1 MQQSEFTVGSLVKA
15 RNREWIV
22 LPDSNEKWLKLRPIG
37 GSEEENTQIYLPL
50 EPVVPAAFAL
60 PDITKYGDNSS
71 ASLLREAIRLG
82 FRSSAGPFRSAAH
95 LAFEPRP
102 YQLVPLL
109 LGLRNDTVRL
119 LIADD
124 VGIGKTVESAL
135 IVRELLDRGEISRFA
150 VLCPPPLAEQWQ
162 SELREKFH
170 IEAELVLPSTV
181 AKLERNIGGSKS
193 VFEAYPFVI
202 VSLDYIKG
210 DRRRDEFIRTCPE
223 CVIVDEAHT
232 CASSQGK
239 SAQQRHALV
248 QDLAKDPNRHMILVT
263 ATPHSGKEDA
273 FRSLISILNPKFEE
287 LPEDLTLVENRKMRE
302 ELRAY
307 LVQRRRGDIRHYMKE
322 ETPFPERQENEL
334 SYSLSPEYAAF
345 FRKVIEYV
353 REIVKDT
360 GEGTFRQRVR
370 WWSALA
376 LLRSI
381 ASSPAAAAETLRN
394 RALTADSENEAEI
407 DRIGKQTILDF
418 SDGELLETMDTP
430 LGAETDEDT
439 VLSDSKLRRMAKEAD
454 ELHGKR
460 DQKLQRIIPEVK
472 KLLNEGFNPIL
483 FCRFIPTAEYV
494 AEELRTALPK
504 DVNVIAVTG
513 TLPPAERVERVE
525 SLRESP
531 KRVLVATDCLSEGIN
546 LQELFNAVIHYDL
559 SWNPTRHEQR
569 EGRVDR
575 YGQPSDKIRVLTYF
589 GKDNQIDGII
599 LNVLLRKHKQI
610 RNSLGISVP
619 IPGNAE
625 QVVDAILEGLLLNK
639 GNVDTARQDFL
650 PGFEPPQK
658 KEMLQEWDNATA
670 REKRSRT
677 IFAQETIHPEEV
689 AAELRDVRNA
699 IGSGVDL
706 PEFCAEALS
715 LNNARIRK
723 PDQQTLEANLTQI
736 SGRLKDNLEYALGQN
751 KLKDQMTFR
760 FELPVQQGQVLLSRT
775 HPFMETLANYVLE
788 TSLDEQNRD
797 DPYARYARRCGVV
810 RTDAVTTRTTLL
822 LLRFRYHIIDSRT
835 QKPML
840 AEECIPVAFEGRP
853 GKEKRWLDE
862 KETENLL
869 KVIPSGNVPKEQI
882 EDSLNII
889 VDRVDLLQPKLN
901 EIAEVR
907 AAVLQDSH
915 NRVRRGRK
923 AEVKPQLPVDILGF
937 YVYLP

>member
-1 MQQSEFTVGSLVKA
+1 MQNEQFTVGSLVRA
-15 RNREWIV
+15 RGREWIV
-22 LPDSNEKWLKLRPIG
+22 LPDSNEKWLSLRPIG
-37 GSEEENTQIYLPL
+37 GSEEENTAVYIPL
-50 EPVVPAAFAL
+50 EPVESASFA
-60 PDITKYGDNSS
+60 PPNITKPGDNSS
-71 ASLLREAIRLG
+71 AGLLREAIRLG

-95 LAFEPRP
+95 LSFEPRP

-109 LGLRNDTVRL
+109 LALRKDTIRI

-124 VGIGKTVESAL
+124 VGIGKTVESGL
-135 IVRELLDRGEISRFA
+135 IVRELLDRGEISRLA

-162 SELREKFH
+162 AELRDKFH
-170 IEAELVLPSTV
+170 IEAELILPSTV
-181 AKLERNIGGSKS
+181 TKLERNITPGKS
-193 VFEAYPFVI
+193 VFEAYPYVI

-239 SAQQRHALV
+239 AAQQRHALV
-248 QDLAKDPNRHMILVT
+248 VDLAKDPNRHMILVT

-273 FRSLISILNPKFEE
+273 FRSLISILNSEF
-287 LPEDLTLVENRKMRE
+287 EDLPDDLTKTESQEMRRK
-302 ELRAY
+302 LSDFF
-307 LVQRRRGDIRHYMKE
+307 VQRRRGDICSYMKE
-322 ETPFPERQENEL
+322 ETPFPQRQENEL
-334 SYSLSPEYAAF
+334 SYALSREYAAL
-345 FRKVIEYV
+345 FRKVIDYV

-394 RALTADSENEAEI
+394 RALTAESENEAEI

-430 LGAETDEDT
+430 LGAEFEAET
-439 VLSDSKLRRMAKEAD
+439 VLTDSRLRRMAKEAD
-454 ELHGKR
+454 ELYGKK
-460 DQKLQRIIPEVK
+460 DQKLQTIIPEIK
-472 KLLNEGFNPIL
+472 KLLNDGYNPIL

-494 AEELRTALPK
+494 AEELKTALPK
-504 DVNVIAVTG
+504 DVNVISVTG

-531 KRVLVATDCLSEGIN
+531 KRVMVATDCLSEGIN

-575 YGQPSDKIRVLTYF
+575 YGQPSDTIRVLTYF

-650 PGFEPPQK
+650 PGFEPPEK
-658 KEMLQEWDNATA
+658 TAMLKEWDNATA

-677 IFAQETIHPEEV
+677 IFNHETIHPDEV
-689 AAELRDVRNA
+689 AAELKEIRNA
-699 IGSGVDL
+699 IGSGVEL
-706 PEFCAEALS
+706 PEFCANALT
-715 LNNARIRK
+715 LYNARIRK
-723 PDQQTLEANLTQI
+723 PEPNTLEADLSQI
-736 SGRLKDNLEYALGQN
+736 PARLKDSLEYALGQGN
-751 KLKDQMTFR
+751 LKDRMNFR
-760 FELPVQQGQVLLSRT
+760 FELPLQQGQRLLSRT
-775 HPFMETLANYVLE
+775 HPFVESLANYVLE
-788 TSLDEQNRD
+788 TALDELNRD

-810 RTDAVTTRTTLL
+810 KTDSVTTRTTLL
-822 LLRFRYHIIDSRT
+822 LLRFRYHIVDTRT
-835 QKPML
+835 GKPML
-840 AEECIPVAFEGRP
+840 AEECIPMAFEGRP
-853 GKEKRWLDE
+853 GKETWLDE
-862 KETENLL
+862 AAAERLL
-869 KVIPSGNVPKEQI
+869 KVIPSGNVLPEVITKA
-882 EDSLNII
+882 LNIVADGI
-889 VDRVDLLQPKLN
+889 ESLQPQLN
-901 EIAEVR
+901 TIAGKR
-907 AAVLQDSH
+907 AAALQESH
-915 NRVRRGRK
+915 NRVRRNKK
-923 AEVKPQLPVDILGF
+923 AIVTPQLPADILGF

>member
-1 MQQSEFTVGSLVKA
+1 MQQSTFTVGSLVKV
-15 RNREWIV
+15 RGREWIV
-22 LPDSNEKWLKLRPIG
+22 LPDSNENWLSLRPIG
-37 GSEEENTQIYLPL
+37 GSEEENTMVYIPL
-50 EPVVPAAFAL
+50 ERVESASFAL
-60 PDITKYGDNSS
+60 PDISKPGDN
-71 ASLLREAIRLG
+71 AGAGLLREAIRLG

-95 LAFEPRP
+95 LSFEPRP

-109 LGLRNDTVRL
+109 LALRKDTVRI

-124 VGIGKTVESAL
+124 VGIGKTVESGL
-135 IVRELLDRGEISRFA
+135 IVRELLDRGEISRLA

-162 SELREKFH
+162 AELRDKFH
-170 IEAELVLPSTV
+170 IEAELVLSSTI
-181 AKLERNIGGSKS
+181 AKLERNISPGKS
-193 VFEAYPFVI
+193 VFETYPYVI

-239 SAQQRHALV
+239 AAQQRHALL
-248 QDLAKDPNRHMILVT
+248 QSLAKDPKRHLILVT

-273 FRSLISILNPKFEE
+273 FRSLISILNPEFEE
-287 LPEDLTLVENRKMRE
+287 LPDDLTKTESQEMRRK
-302 ELRAY
+302 LSAY
-307 LVQRRRGDIRHYMKE
+307 LVQRRRGDIRSYMKE
-322 ETPFPERQENEL
+322 ETPFPKREENEL
-334 SYSLSPEYAAF
+334 SYALSKEYAAL

-353 REIVKDT
+353 REIVKDS

-394 RALTADSENEAEI
+394 RALTADTEKEEEI
-407 DRIGKQTILDF
+407 DRIGRQTILDY
-418 SDGELLETMDTP
+418 SDGDTLETMDTP
-430 LGAETDEDT
+430 LGAEFEDENVLTD
-439 VLSDSKLRRMAKEAD
+439 SRLRRMAKEAD
-454 ELHGKR
+454 ELYGKK
-460 DQKLQRIIPEVK
+460 DQKLQTIIPQVK
-472 KLLNEGFNPIL
+472 KLLNEGYNPIL

-494 AEELRTALPK
+494 AEELKAALPK
-504 DVNVIAVTG
+504 DVNVISVTG
-513 TLPPAERVERVE
+513 TLPPAERVDRVE

-531 KRVLVATDCLSEGIN
+531 RRVLVATDCLSEGIN

-575 YGQPSDKIRVLTYF
+575 YGQPADTIRVLTYF

-610 RNSLGISVP
+610 RNSLGVSVP

-639 GNVDTARQDFL
+639 GNVDTAKQDFL
-650 PGFEPPQK
+650 PGLEPAEK
-658 KEMLQEWDNATA
+658 KAMLREWDNATA

-677 IFAQETIHPEEV
+677 IFAQETIHPDEV
-689 AAELRDVRNA
+689 AAELSEVRNA
-699 IGSGVDL
+699 IGSGVEL
-706 PEFCAEALS
+706 PEFCANALTM
-715 LNNARIRK
+715 NNARIRK
-723 PDQQTLEANLTQI
+723 PEVNTLEADLSQLPV
-736 SGRLKDNLEYALGQN
+736 RLKDSLNYAMGQGNLKN
-751 KLKDQMTFR
+751 NMTFR
-760 FELPVQQGQVLLSRT
+760 FELPLQQGQRLLTRT
-775 HPFMETLANYVLE
+775 HPFVEALANYVLE

-810 RTDAVTTRTTLL
+810 KTDAVSTRTTLL
-822 LLRFRYHIIDSRT
+822 LLRFRYHIVDSRT
-835 QKPML
+835 GKPML
-840 AEECIPVAFEGRP
+840 AEECIPMAFEGRP
-853 GKEKRWLDE
+853 GKETWLNENAAE
-862 KETENLL
+862 KLL
-869 KVIPSGNVPKEQI
+869 KVIPTGNLMSEQI
-882 EDSLNII
+882 QKALTI
-889 VDRVDLLQPKLN
+889 VAEGTEALQPKLI
-901 EIAEVR
+901 EIADER
-907 AAVLQDSH
+907 AAMLQESH

-923 AEVKPQLPVDILGF
+923 ATVTPQLPADILGF

>member
-1 MQQSEFTVGSLVKA
+1 MQDEKFTVGSLVKV
-15 RNREWIV
+15 RGREWIV
-22 LPDSNEKWLKLRPIG
+22 LPDSNEKWLSLRPIG
-37 GSEEENTQIYLPL
+37 GSEEENTMVYIPL
-50 EPVVPAAFAL
+50 ESVESASFAL
-60 PDITKYGDNSS
+60 PDITKPGDNSS
-71 ASLLREAIRLG
+71 AGLLREAIRLG

-95 LAFEPRP
+95 LSFEPRP

-109 LGLRNDTVRL
+109 LGLRKDTVRI

-124 VGIGKTVESAL
+124 VGIGKTIESGL
-135 IVRELLDRGEISRFA
+135 IVRELLDRGEISRLA

-162 SELREKFH
+162 AELRDKFH
-170 IEAELVLPSTV
+170 IEAELVLSSTI
-181 AKLERNIGGSKS
+181 AKLERNISPGKS

-210 DRRRDEFIRTCPE
+210 DRRRDEFIRTCAE

-239 SAQQRHALV
+239 AAQQRHALV
-248 QDLAKDPNRHMILVT
+248 QALAKDPDRHMILVT

-273 FRSLISILNPKFEE
+273 FRSLISILNPEFEE
-287 LPEDLTLVENRKMRE
+287 LPEDLTKTESQEMRRK
-302 ELRAY
+302 LSAY
-307 LVQRRRGDIRHYMKE
+307 LVQRRRADIRSYMKE
-322 ETPFPERQENEL
+322 ETPFPQREENEL
-334 SYSLSPEYAAF
+334 SYALSREYAAL
-345 FRKVIEYV
+345 FRKVIDYV
-353 REIVKDT
+353 REIVKDS

-394 RALTADSENEAEI
+394 RALTADLEKEEEL
-407 DRIGKQTILDF
+407 DRIGHQTILDY
-418 SDGELLETMDTP
+418 SDGDMLETMDTP
-430 LGAETDEDT
+430 LGAEFEEENTLLE
-439 VLSDSKLRRMAKEAD
+439 SKLRMMAREAD
-454 ELHGKR
+454 ELYGKK
-460 DQKLQRIIPEVK
+460 DQKLQTIIPQVK
-472 KLLNEGFNPIL
+472 KLLNEGYNPIL

-494 AEELRTALPK
+494 ATALEEALPK
-504 DVNVIAVTG
+504 DVKVIYVTG

-525 SLRESP
+525 SLREYP

-575 YGQPSDKIRVLTYF
+575 YGQPSGTIRVLTYF

-610 RNSLGISVP
+610 RNSLGVSVP

-650 PGFEPPQK
+650 PGLEPAEK
-658 KEMLQEWDNATA
+658 TAMLREWDNATA

-689 AAELRDVRNA
+689 AAELSEVRNA
-699 IGSGVDL
+699 IGSGVEL
-706 PEFCAEALS
+706 PEFCENALT
-715 LNNARIRK
+715 LNNARIQK
-723 PDQQTLEANLTQI
+723 PGPNTLDVDLSQI
-736 SGRLKDNLEYALGQN
+736 PSRLKDSLDYAMGQGN
-751 KLKDQMTFR
+751 LKDKMSFR
-760 FELPVQQGQVLLSRT
+760 FELPLQQGQRLLTRT
-775 HPFMETLANYVLE
+775 HPFVESLANYVLE

-810 RTDAVTTRTTLL
+810 KTDAVTIRTTLL
-822 LLRFRYHIIDSRT
+822 LLRFRYHIVDTRSG
-835 QKPML
+835 KPML
-840 AEECIPVAFEGRP
+840 AEECVPMAFEGRP
-853 GKEKRWLDE
+853 EKETWLDE
-862 KETENLL
+862 AAAEKLL
-869 KVIPSGNVPKEQI
+869 TVIPSGNVLPEQI
-882 EDSLNII
+882 ERSLNIV
-889 VDRVDLLQPKLN
+889 VDGVEALQPKLN
-901 EIAEVR
+901 DIADER
-907 AAVLQDSH
+907 AAALQESH

-923 AEVKPQLPVDILGF
+923 ATVTPQLPADILGF